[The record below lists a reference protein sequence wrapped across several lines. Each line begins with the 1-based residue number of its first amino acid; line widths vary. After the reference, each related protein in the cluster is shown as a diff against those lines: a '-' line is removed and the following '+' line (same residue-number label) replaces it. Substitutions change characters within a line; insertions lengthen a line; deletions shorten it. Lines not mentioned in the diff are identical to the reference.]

1 MRIHGSCHCGNL
13 AYVLDWE
20 PDPSSIPA
28 RACGCTFC
36 TRHGAVW
43 TAHPGARLRMT
54 VRDPARISHYAFGTR
69 TAQFRVCVD
78 CGVVPVAISRIDE
91 RDYAVVNVNTF
102 TDVDRSLLQPQPVD
116 FDGEDEAVRLARRKR
131 HWIGDV
137 A

>member
-1 MRIHGSCHCGNL
+1 
-13 AYVLDWE
+13 
-20 PDPSSIPA
+20 
-28 RACGCTFC
+28 
-36 TRHGAVW
+36 
-43 TAHPGARLRMT
+43 MT